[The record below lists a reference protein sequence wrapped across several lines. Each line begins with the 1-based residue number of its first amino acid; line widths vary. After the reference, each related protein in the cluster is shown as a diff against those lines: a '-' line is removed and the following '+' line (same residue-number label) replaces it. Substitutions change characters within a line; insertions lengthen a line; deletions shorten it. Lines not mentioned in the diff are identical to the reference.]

1 MGRFAAMVLL
11 FAFIFAMMV
20 PDEFAF
26 QGESD
31 DAAPR
36 PASIVTEDA
45 DPEAQAEE
53 PVMPFS
59 DAGTSIERSADGRFH
74 VEALI
79 NGQSLPFLVDTGA
92 DQIALTVDDARSLGL
107 DIDPDD
113 FGPVGMGAGGV
124 VNGLR
129 VSLDSVEVVG
139 RDIGAL
145 DAVVLDGLT
154 HNLLGQSVLRRVGGL
169 EISGDTMVI
178 R

>member
-1 MGRFAAMVLL
+1 MGRFAAMVML

-26 QGESD
+26 DAESD
-31 DAAPR
+31 DTPPPHRAIIAEG
-36 PASIVTEDA
+36 ASTE
-45 DPEAQAEE
+45 PQAEE

-59 DAGTSIERSADGRFH
+59 GEGTSIERGADGRFH
-74 VEALI
+74 VDAAI

-107 DIDPDD
+107 DIDPDE

-139 RDIGAL
+139 RDLGAL

-169 EISGDTMVI
+169 EISGDTMII